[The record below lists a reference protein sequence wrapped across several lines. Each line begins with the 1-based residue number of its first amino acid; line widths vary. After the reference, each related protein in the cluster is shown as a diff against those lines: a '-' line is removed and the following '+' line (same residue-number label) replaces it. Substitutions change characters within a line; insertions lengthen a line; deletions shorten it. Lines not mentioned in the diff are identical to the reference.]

1 MLVKKL
7 FYIHSDS
14 FIVIL
19 AFFNHKMLAI
29 VLRGLLQVS
38 AISNNLWK
46 NMIHIW
52 FCLDY
57 AHIIV
62 SFACWHIWYPPWSFQ
77 TLQLGYF
84 FMACHG
90 FIHRVNTLLHLDI
103 LTKYLQN
110 YRFCRIPSSCNGFQI
125 YLFVS
130 GRYTLLLL
138 HLGIEL
144 TISR

>member
-14 FIVIL
+14 CIVIL
-19 AFFNHKMLAI
+19 AVFNHKMSAI

-38 AISNNLWK
+38 VIFNNLCK
-46 NMIHIW
+46 NLIQIW

-57 AHIIV
+57 V
-62 SFACWHIWYPPWSFQ
+62 YFAFWHIWYLSWSFQ
-77 TLQLGYF
+77 TLQLWYF
-84 FMACHG
+84 FMSCCH

-110 YRFCRIPSSCNGFQI
+110 YQFYSIPTSCNGFQI
-125 YLFVS
+125 LSPCFWKIYSSTSLRDWTHNF
-130 GRYTLLLL
+130 
-138 HLGIEL
+138 
-144 TISR
+144 